1 MSVKRKPLHQS
12 WLELSARTIE
22 DASLIVRLD
31 FSGTLTEGSHA
42 GTAFSGRIQYDAST
56 APTERHSSFAI
67 YEQWPTPIVTMAVG
81 GQVLTAQSASVYDS
95 IDDGRG
101 GRFDFVNLFGTGP
114 FDHVP
119 DAAYFEILFANE
131 NAWSVHGT
139 QMPSISRLQRM
150 PVKRLSF
157 RTNESGNVIS
167 RGQLKLR
174 AAN

>member
-1 MSVKRKPLHQS
+1 MRKPVHHS
-12 WLELSARTIE
+12 WLEFSARRIE
-22 DASLIVRLD
+22 DASSIVRVD

-42 GTAFSGRIQYDAST
+42 GTAFSGRIDYDAST
-56 APTERHSSFAI
+56 APTERHCSFAM
-67 YEQWPTPIVTMAVG
+67 YEQWPAPIVTMAVG

-95 IDDGRG
+95 VNDGRD
-101 GRFDFVNLFGTGP
+101 GRFDFVNIYGTGP

-139 QMPSISRLQRM
+139 QMPSIGQLQRM

-157 RTNESGNVIS
+157 GTNEPGNVIS
-167 RGQLKLR
+167 RGEFELH
-174 AAN
+174 AAT